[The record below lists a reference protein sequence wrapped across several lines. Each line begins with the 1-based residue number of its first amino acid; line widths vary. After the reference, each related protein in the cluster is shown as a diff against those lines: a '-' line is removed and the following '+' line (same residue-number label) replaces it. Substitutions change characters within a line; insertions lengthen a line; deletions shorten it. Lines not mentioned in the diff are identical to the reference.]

1 MIISTS
7 QLATILSLA
16 TTSLAQ
22 QVNYTCPNPAVYFTE
37 YHEPFSAGR
46 FNLSYQRPPGH
57 CRTFNLSDV
66 EDTVQAVKTQIA
78 DPDLSRLFENAFPN
92 TLDTAIKW
100 HGFAA
105 NNSEEELTFV
115 ITGDINAMWLRDSSN
130 QLQSYLSL
138 LHADSSSTSLAS
150 LYRGVINLQS
160 RYINTSP
167 HCNSFQPPV
176 ESGVQ
181 PAVNSF
187 AATDV
192 VFPDVTNTTVFE
204 CKYELDS
211 LAAFLE
217 VSYNYYNATEDLDF
231 FNRFQW
237 VDTVQT
243 IMNTVLG
250 LTNGTYGP
258 DGRVL
263 DQPYTWNRTAN
274 SATES
279 VSNLYRGNPVVGGT
293 GLIRSF
299 FRPSDDSCTYQLF
312 IPANMMFSYYLDLCA
327 DIMQGL
333 QNPVAASVAASM
345 KGLSSSIR
353 AAIDNYGLYRM
364 LGSGNS
370 NATIFA
376 YEVDGYGSYNIM
388 DDANIPS
395 LLSAPFFGYDIND
408 PTYQATRQV
417 ILSASNS
424 YYMRGPVLNAVGG
437 PHVSFG
443 HAWPMA
449 SIVRILTST
458 DDDEIRGELRQLV
471 SSTDGLG
478 LIHESVNSWNVSD
491 WSRPWFSW
499 ANGLFGQMIL
509 DLQQRRPELLGES
522 YQ

>member
-1 MIISTS
+1 MVHPNT
-7 QLATILSLA
+7 LAAILPLLA
-16 TTSLAQ
+16 ASSFAQ

-37 YHEPFSAGR
+37 YHGPFSGGR
-46 FNLSYQRPPGH
+46 FNLSYQRPPKH
-57 CRTFNLSDV
+57 CRTFNLSEL
-66 EDTVQAVKTQIA
+66 EDTISSMREQIS

-92 TLDTAIKW
+92 TLDTAIRW
-100 HGFAA
+100 HGIAA
-105 NNSEEELTFV
+105 NNSDEELTFI

-130 QLQSYLSL
+130 QLQSYLAL
-138 LHADSSSTSLAS
+138 LKPNTSQNSLAS

-167 HCNSFQPPV
+167 HCNSYQPPP
-176 ESGVQ
+176 ESGVE

-192 VFPDVTNTTVFE
+192 VFPNITNTTVFE

-243 IMNTVLG
+243 IMNTVLN
-250 LTNGTYGP
+250 LTTGTYDP

-279 VSNLYRGNPVVGGT
+279 VSNLFRGNPVMGGT
-293 GLIRSF
+293 GLIRSY
-299 FRPSDDSCTYQLF
+299 FRPSDDSCIYQLF
-312 IPANMMFSYYLDLCA
+312 IPANMMFSHYLGLCA
-327 DIMQGL
+327 DIMQNL
-333 QNPVAASVAASM
+333 QNPSAPT
-345 KGLSSSIR
+345 LSSSMRNLSSAIR
-353 AAIDNYGLYRM
+353 AAIDDYGLYHF
-364 LGSGNS
+364 G
-370 NATIFA
+370 NATIYA
-376 YEVDGYGSYNIM
+376 YEVDGYGSVNIM

-395 LLSAPFFGYDIND
+395 LLSAPFFGYDSND
-408 PTYQATRQV
+408 STYQTTRQLL
-417 ILSASNS
+417 LSPSNS
-424 YYMRGPVLNAVGG
+424 YYMRGPVINAIGG

-449 SIVRILTST
+449 SIVRILTTS

-471 SSTDGLG
+471 GSTDGLG

-491 WSRPWFSW
+491 WTRPWFSW

-509 DLQQRRPELLGES
+509 DLQDRKPYLLSES